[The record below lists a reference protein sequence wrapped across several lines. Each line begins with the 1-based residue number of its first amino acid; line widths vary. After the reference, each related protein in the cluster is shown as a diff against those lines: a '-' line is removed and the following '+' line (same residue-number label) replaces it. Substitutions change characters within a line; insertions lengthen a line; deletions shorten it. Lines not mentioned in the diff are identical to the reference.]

1 MQSPKCIFFL
11 ATSLFCLW
19 LGQKYE
25 RSKLRQLLPSWMRW
39 LEMRMSC
46 EEDSMRGWCDLLT
59 LLPHCA
65 DQEIMQL
72 VKGALATS
80 TSVGGVAARGMG
92 PAPYVT
98 SVSWAL
104 ASDYHLAIA
113 ATPPPRE
120 LSRSSIKLGA
130 VHTYMYICF
139 FLRCFHKHKS
149 KPDELLFFFFACLL
163 FSDFMLP
170 KVLGRKT
177 PKSIISSDPA
187 SESDF

>member
-113 ATPPPRE
+113 ATPPPASS
-120 LSRSSIKLGA
+120 LDPPSSWVLYIHICIYVSSCAASININPSRTSCCFSSSLVCCSLTLCCRRFWAGKRQRA
-130 VHTYMYICF
+130 
-139 FLRCFHKHKS
+139 
-149 KPDELLFFFFACLL
+149 
-163 FSDFMLP
+163 
-170 KVLGRKT
+170 
-177 PKSIISSDPA
+177 
-187 SESDF
+187 